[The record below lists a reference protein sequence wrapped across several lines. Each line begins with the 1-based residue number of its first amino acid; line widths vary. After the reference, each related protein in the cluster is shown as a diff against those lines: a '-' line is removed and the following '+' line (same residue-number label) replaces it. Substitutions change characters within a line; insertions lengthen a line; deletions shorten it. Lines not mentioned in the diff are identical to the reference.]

1 MELAEVKKYFENAD
15 LCLANFGNEFRM
27 TKKNFKSIHQ
37 DENEFYVDNGQ
48 FQIYSEERGFA
59 KILTT
64 KEPSFSITKDQLRQL
79 TDPKVKEWFPEVFE
93 VNFEVGKW
101 YNRIWKDGDRDLFL
115 ISDFI
120 DNKFF
125 MGEFFRNN
133 ERLEEGVGCRFG
145 NKKGEGY
152 FEIEATNE
160 EVFEALKI
168 EAVRRGF
175 VEGVRITPMFYNGK
189 DYYPD
194 KNIISSPLNFK
205 LKGNVFV
212 VDGGLDEY
220 RIFVNGKWATVLS
233 TITKSEAEKLLN
245 KKIID

>member
-1 MELAEVKKYFENAD
+1 MELAEVKKYFENAEFVESVSFNEKRKVD
-15 LCLANFGNEFRM
+15 LDSIWVDFGGDYFCTEKETGYIFCLGS
-27 TKKNFKSIHQ
+27 KK
-37 DENEFYVDNGQ
+37 
-48 FQIYSEERGFA
+48 RGFA

-79 TDPKVKEWFPEVFE
+79 TDPKVKEWFPEVFSLP
-93 VNFEVGKW
+93 
-101 YNRIWKDGDRDLFL
+101 KDFTGWAKTSYR
-115 ISDFI
+115 
-120 DNKFF
+120 
-125 MGEFFRNN
+125 
-133 ERLEEGVGCRFG
+133 G
-145 NKKGEGY
+145 NKKYLVFFKEGVLQYGFNVNGTWSDYGE
-152 FEIEATNE
+152 FHFKVAKNEIEATNE
-160 EVFEALKI
+160 EVFNALKI

-220 RIFVNGKWATVLS
+220 RIFVNGKWATV
-233 TITKSEAEKLLN
+233 IEIKKSEAEKLLN

>member
-79 TDPKVKEWFPEVFE
+79 TDPKVKEWFPEVFSLS
-93 VNFEVGKW
+93 
-101 YNRIWKDGDRDLFL
+101 KDFTGWAKTNSR
-115 ISDFI
+115 
-120 DNKFF
+120 
-125 MGEFFRNN
+125 
-133 ERLEEGVGCRFG
+133 G
-145 NKKGEGY
+145 NKKYLVFFKEGILQYGFDGNGTWFDYGEY
-152 FEIEATNE
+152 KAKVSEDLFKATNE

-212 VDGGLDEY
+212 VDGGVDEY
-220 RIFVNGKWATVLS
+220 RIFVNGKWATVIS

>member
-79 TDPKVKEWFPEVFE
+79 TDPKVKEWFPEVFK
-93 VNFEVGKW
+93 VNLEVGKW
-101 YNRIWKDGDRDLFL
+101 YKNDIGLFCITKIEGNIAYAYGFQNGIWEDSG
-115 ISDFI
+115 
-120 DNKFF
+120 
-125 MGEFFRNN
+125 
-133 ERLEEGVGCRFG
+133 RFHLKIAK
-145 NKKGEGY
+145 NDV
-152 FEIEATNE
+152 EATKE
-160 EVFEALKI
+160 EVFEALKN

-175 VEGVRITPMFYNGK
+175 VEGVRITPMFPNGK

-220 RIFVNGKWATVLS
+220 RIFVNGKWATIIS
-233 TITKSEAEKLLN
+233 TITKLEAEKLLN
-245 KKIID
+245 CKIID

>member
-1 MELAEVKKYFENAD
+1 MELAEVKKHFENAEFVETVSFNEKRKVD
-15 LCLANFGNEFRM
+15 LDSIWADCDLDFWSIEKETGYIFCLGS
-27 TKKNFKSIHQ
+27 KK
-37 DENEFYVDNGQ
+37 
-48 FQIYSEERGFA
+48 RGFA

-79 TDPKVKEWFPEVFE
+79 TDPKVKEWFPEAFKVKL
-93 VNFEVGKW
+93 EVGKW
-101 YNRIWKDGDRDLFL
+101 YKRIWKDGDRDLFL

-125 MGEFFRNN
+125 TGEFFRNN
-133 ERLEEGVGCRFG
+133 ERLEEGVGDRF
-145 NKKGEGY
+145 KSIKDERY

-175 VEGVRITPMFYNGK
+175 VKGVFFRSPVSGDNYKFTNIYFTKATDKAWSENGGV
-189 DYYPD
+189 
-194 KNIISSPLNFK
+194 IFE
-205 LKGNVFV
+205 KGN
-212 VDGGLDEY
+212 
-220 RIFVNGKWATVLS
+220 WATIIQ

>member
-15 LCLANFGNEFRM
+15 LCLANFGHEFRM

-79 TDPKVKEWFPEVFE
+79 TDPKVSK
-93 VNFEVGKW
+93 VNLEVGKW
-101 YNRIWKDGDRDLFL
+101 YKRIWKDGSRDIDLFL
-115 ISDFI
+115 ISDLI

-133 ERLEEGVGCRFG
+133 ERLEEGVGSRFG
-145 NKKGEGY
+145 NKKDERY

-160 EVFEALKI
+160 EVFNALKN

-175 VEGVRITPMFYNGK
+175 VEGAHITPMFSNGK
-189 DYYPD
+189 DYYQD
-194 KNIISSPLNFK
+194 ENIISRPLNFK
-205 LKGNVFV
+205 LKGNIFV
-212 VDGGLDEY
+212 VDGGVDVY
-220 RIFVNGKWATVLS
+220 RIFVNGKWATRVK

>member
-1 MELAEVKKYFENAD
+1 MELAEVKKHFENAD

-79 TDPKVKEWFPEVFE
+79 TDPKVKEWFPEVFK
-93 VNFEVGKW
+93 VNLEVGKW
-101 YNRIWKDGDRDLFL
+101 YKRIWKDGDRDLFL

-125 MGEFFRNN
+125 IGEFFRNN
-133 ERLEEGVGCRFG
+133 ERIEEGVGYRFK
-145 NKKGEGY
+145 NEKDERY
-152 FEIEATNE
+152 FQFEATNE

-175 VEGVRITPMFYNGK
+175 VKGVFFRSAVSGDNYKFTNIYFTEATGMAWSENGGVIF
-189 DYYPD
+189 D
-194 KNIISSPLNFK
+194 N
-205 LKGNVFV
+205 GN
-212 VDGGLDEY
+212 
-220 RIFVNGKWATVLS
+220 WATIIQ

>member
-1 MELAEVKKYFENAD
+1 M
-15 LCLANFGNEFRM
+15 
-27 TKKNFKSIHQ
+27 
-37 DENEFYVDNGQ
+37 
-48 FQIYSEERGFA
+48 YS
-59 KILTT
+59 L
-64 KEPSFSITKDQLRQL
+64 TKDQLRQL
-79 TDPKVKEWFPEVFE
+79 TDPKIKEWFPEVFE
-93 VNFEVGKW
+93 VKLEVGKW

-125 MGEFFRNN
+125 IGEFFRNN
-133 ERLEEGVGCRFG
+133 ERLEEGVGGRFIIS
-145 NKKGEGY
+145 NDKRY
-152 FEIEATNE
+152 YEIEATNE

-212 VDGGLDEY
+212 VDGGINGY
-220 RIFVNGKWATVLS
+220 RIFVNGKWATIIQ